1 MGSGRAGGRSRGE
14 LVGEAP
20 STSSQL
26 FSSRWG
32 KPHPERS
39 TLLAK
44 DKMAHC
50 LHSSG
55 GKSGPSGHLGFV
67 STQVK
72 QPHGPSFSV
81 ACKSLNIGREKK
93 KKRSQDVNNRNEK
106 NGVTPTSSKR
116 PEEKC
121 NSTTTGQSTSNSL
134 HVHKP
139 DPAAWPQLWAPGADP
154 GDRIVKE
161 VRRLGPAQCDGTL
174 ATLLSQTPPKE

>member
-1 MGSGRAGGRSRGE
+1 MSWFLKAPQATLTQQLAESRAVRQDDGLRAGGRSRGE

-55 GKSGPSGHLGFV
+55 GKSGPSGHFGFV

-93 KKRSQDVNNRNEK
+93 KRDPKMSTTGMRKWSNPDFFQAPRGEVQLNHHWTEHQQLAPRSQ
-106 NGVTPTSSKR
+106 
-116 PEEKC
+116 
-121 NSTTTGQSTSNSL
+121 
-134 HVHKP
+134 
-139 DPAAWPQLWAPGADP
+139 A
-154 GDRIVKE
+154 
-161 VRRLGPAQCDGTL
+161 
-174 ATLLSQTPPKE
+174 